1 MYPVLLLLE
10 ILVLTGATVQISTDL
25 GSKNRIHAY
34 VGGFKIKDY
43 VVRMRHY
50 FQSMSKCLSVSVT
63 LF

>member
-25 GSKNRIHAY
+25 GSKNRVHAY

-43 VVRMRHY
+43 VVRM
-50 FQSMSKCLSVSVT
+50 
-63 LF
+63 